1 MSDLDEYPRFSTLY
15 ESRAYHA
22 RLAVL
27 EERDEFIDDLERAES
42 EADDFIHELESLAEK
57 SGDMA
62 EAIKLV
68 KQAKAMVTARRQI
81 AERCR

>member
-15 ESRAYHA
+15 ESRAYQA
-22 RLAVL
+22 RLAEL
-27 EERDEFIDDLERAES
+27 EERDEFIDDLNRAES

-68 KQAKAMVTARRQI
+68 QQAKAIVVARRQI
-81 AERCR
+81 AERFR